1 MEEID
6 EIVSSCVKQGS
17 SDLIG
22 SVWTLG
28 VDWIG
33 RRDGEDRLYLRR
45 LSQEQFS
52 KCGCV
57 VTSRINN

>member
-45 LSQEQFS
+45 LSQEQFFL
-52 KCGCV
+52 
-57 VTSRINN
+57 